1 MQRPANNPT
10 KEKSRDANNYDR
22 LERLV
27 KAFAGRRLVVL
38 GDWMLDRYVWGT
50 AARLSPEAAVPVV
63 DFTKQSGCL
72 GGAGNVAANLVALG
86 ARVSPFGI
94 TGDDEP
100 AGELRACVR
109 AMQMPDKGLLV
120 DTSRPTTL
128 KTRIIARNQQVVRV
142 DRESRAPLQ
151 TETAAKL
158 VSRIVAALRDAD
170 LLVISDYD
178 KGVVSDEVSD
188 RVLHACQRRNVPVFV
203 KPKWSRLPVYRGA
216 SAIVCNRAEAGFLV
230 TRNLETREDVE
241 EAGRA
246 LLAHFGCPA
255 VMITRGERGM
265 SVIEQDVPEGFHI
278 AAISQEKEFGLA
290 ETRQSGTGRQVFDV
304 TGAGDTVLATLAL
317 AVAAGATM
325 REGAVLGN
333 AAAGVVV
340 SKLGTATL
348 TPRELLDAIREMPG
362 ASGRP

>member
-1 MQRPANNPT
+1 MKRPT
-10 KEKSRDANNYDR
+10 KHSNKQKPRQAATPDR
-22 LERLV
+22 LELLV

-86 ARVSPFGI
+86 ARVFPFGI

-100 AGELRACVR
+100 SGELRACVR
-109 AMQMPDKGLLV
+109 AMRMPDKGLLV

-142 DRESRAPLQ
+142 DRESRAPLSA
-151 TETAAKL
+151 ETSAKL
-158 VSRIVAALRDAD
+158 VARIIAALRDAD

-178 KGVVSDEVSD
+178 KGVVSDEVAD
-188 RVLHACQRRNVPVFV
+188 RVLNACQRLKVPVFV

-230 TRNLETREDVE
+230 TRNLETTEDVE

-348 TPRELLDAIREMPG
+348 TPRELLDAIREMP
-362 ASGRP
+362 ALHARR